1 MSRKPHSNEH
11 NPTQENQIQKADNL
25 PKSDGIARAGADSS
39 KPSQSVPP
47 VKPPESPPQPPA
59 PAAPQPAQ
67 DMQNIPAGY
76 GLEQSENEGTRMADL
91 AFDAIEYAFQ
101 KRAEERAQRF
111 VQMANA
117 MMASFAKGMA
127 ARSSEIRSTYL
138 PENYSRREL
147 PQGEDE

>member
-1 MSRKPHSNEH
+1 MSRKPNNNDSKIEKVEQ
-11 NPTQENQIQKADNL
+11 PQQSKT
-25 PKSDGIARAGADSS
+25 DGIARAGADSS
-39 KPSQSVPP
+39 TPSQPVPP
-47 VKPPESPPQPPA
+47 TTPA
-59 PAAPQPAQ
+59 KASQAAPTAPPAQ

-76 GLEQSENEGTRMADL
+76 GLEQSENEGAALADM
-91 AFDAIEYAFQ
+91 AFDAVEYAFQ
-101 KRAEERAQRF
+101 KRAEERARRF

-117 MMASFAKGMA
+117 TMASFASGME